1 MKRAFQKCSQKINL
15 KHNELFLLLQFQQVH
30 ISCINLGDRII
41 SLLKTL
47 NMCSAYMRKK
57 SLCVVEGCAHCVL
70 QYNKC
75 FFQKESAAVV
85 TLILLHCCALKCVY
99 CMLFGQL
106 QQLKVKKTPKPY

>member
-1 MKRAFQKCSQKINL
+1 MQ
-15 KHNELFLLLQFQQVH
+15 
-30 ISCINLGDRII
+30 CIHEEEEFI
-41 SLLKTL
+41 
-47 NMCSAYMRKK
+47 
-57 SLCVVEGCAHCVL
+57 CVVEGCAHCVL

-106 QQLKVKKTPKPY
+106 QQLKVKKTPNLINLILGLCVALSFIPCIQL